1 MKELS
6 ESDLAGFER
15 QLAAAVMSLDRRE
28 ARVMAVYDRLEAGLV
43 ILGATAIED
52 RLQPGGGDTLGA
64 LARAGV
70 RVWIL
75 TGDKKETAVSISLA
89 SGHLDPDM
97 ELADLTGL
105 STSGLLTSKL
115 QSFHEQAKLN
125 QGQVGLIVD
134 GETFAMISGSNR
146 MSGLFVKVCILFY
159 FSAESMLPSLAECL
173 LLWCGVLPSDSA
185 AKVRGHQTC
194 QELPGPPGD
203 RGYW

>member
-1 MKELS
+1 MACPPALPALMATTTSATRPSQPDTVALVEAAARG
-6 ESDLAGFER
+6 AGQATSR
-15 QLAAAVMSLDRRE
+15 QLAAAMMSLDRRE

-52 RLQPGGGDTLGA
+52 RLQQGVGDTLEA
-64 LARAGV
+64 LTRAGV

-115 QSFHEQAKLN
+115 QSFHDQAKLN
-125 QGQVGLIVD
+125 QGRVGLIVD
-134 GETFAMISGSNR
+134 GETFAMISRSNR
-146 MSGLFVKVCILFY
+146 MSGLFVKVCILILSTEY
-159 FSAESMLPSLAECL
+159 IVIIFS
-173 LLWCGVLPSDSA
+173 
-185 AKVRGHQTC
+185 
-194 QELPGPPGD
+194 
-203 RGYW
+203 

>member
-1 MKELS
+1 MACPPALPALMATTTSATRPSQPDTVALVEAAARG
-6 ESDLAGFER
+6 AGQATSR
-15 QLAAAVMSLDRRE
+15 QLAAAMMSLDRRE

-52 RLQPGGGDTLGA
+52 RLQQGVGDTLEA
-64 LARAGV
+64 ITRAGV

-115 QSFHEQAKLN
+115 QSFHDQAKLN
-125 QGQVGLIVD
+125 QGRVGLIVD
-134 GETFAMISGSNR
+134 GETFAMISRSNR
-146 MSGLFVKVCILFY
+146 MSGLFVKVCILILSTEY
-159 FSAESMLPSLAECL
+159 IVIIFS
-173 LLWCGVLPSDSA
+173 
-185 AKVRGHQTC
+185 
-194 QELPGPPGD
+194 
-203 RGYW
+203 

>member
-6 ESDLAGFER
+6 ESDLTGFER

-52 RLQPGGGDTLGA
+52 RLQQGVGDTLEA
-64 LARAGV
+64 LTRAGV
-70 RVWIL
+70 RIWIL

-115 QSFHEQAKLN
+115 QSFHDQAKLN
-125 QGQVGLIVD
+125 QGRVGLIVD
-134 GETFAMISGSNR
+134 GETFAMISRSNR
-146 MSGLFVKVCILFY
+146 MSGLFVKVCILVLSTTESIVII
-159 FSAESMLPSLAECL
+159 FS
-173 LLWCGVLPSDSA
+173 
-185 AKVRGHQTC
+185 
-194 QELPGPPGD
+194 
-203 RGYW
+203 